1 MQVSEGCIHP
11 YIWAY
16 TWKPKQDRP
25 QKSSFLPYWLETR
38 LLAEP
43 EEPLSA
49 RVVGQ
54 QAGETHLA
62 WLSRADITTFSA
74 MPGFESGS
82 WRFKLGHWCLEN
94 KHYCSLNHLWPQFL
108 MVEITQVQIRWPLF
122 IPPPWVCGCG
132 PVINNTG
139 VGSILP
145 PWVPS
150 IKPGSAGLPV
160 KYLSLQSHLVGF
172 KAVFLDLENKRH
184 ALSSNPYNSVTSWA
198 HAGSKWPLKK

>member
-108 MVEITQVQIRWPLF
+108 MVEITQVQRRWPLF
-122 IPPPWVCGCG
+122 IPPPVGVWVWAGNKQHRSWFHPSTLG
-132 PVINNTG
+132 PKHQTRVSRFACQVPFPTEPSCWFQG
-139 VGSILP
+139 GFLG
-145 PWVPS
+145 PWKQKTCLVFQ
-150 IKPGSAGLPV
+150 PV
-160 KYLSLQSHLVGF
+160 
-172 KAVFLDLENKRH
+172 
-184 ALSSNPYNSVTSWA
+184 
-198 HAGSKWPLKK
+198 